1 MPILMSSI
9 RSTHVMAQ
17 RTSSQVVLISTHTL
31 WCPPHTQ
38 KKGRKKFKTCIYPLF
53 RCHLKVAMAEG
64 DSELTKRCAVL
75 VKEHWTEIRIL
86 ELLRRNSGMVIK
98 V

>member
-1 MPILMSSI
+1 MP
-9 RSTHVMAQ
+9 
-17 RTSSQVVLISTHTL
+17 
-31 WCPPHTQ
+31 
-38 KKGRKKFKTCIYPLF
+38 
-53 RCHLKVAMAEG
+53 EG

-75 VKEHWTEIRIL
+75 VKVHWTEIRIL

>member
-1 MPILMSSI
+1 
-9 RSTHVMAQ
+9 
-17 RTSSQVVLISTHTL
+17 
-31 WCPPHTQ
+31 
-38 KKGRKKFKTCIYPLF
+38 
-53 RCHLKVAMAEG
+53 MAEG

-75 VKEHWTEIRIL
+75 VKEHWTEIRVL